1 MENVVGYEMTMLQLS
16 TQEIRSPRLTSIHQ
30 NAQLFF
36 FNLSRPLSISSF
48 FLLVLFV
55 LTGIVDVRPPPPPQ
69 QQPAAASNRAK
80 MVKTLSWMVID
91 AFGAVSARG

>member
-48 FLLVLFV
+48 FSSCPLRL
-55 LTGIVDVRPPPPPQ
+55 DWHRRRQ
-69 QQPAAASNRAK
+69 AAAAAA
-80 MVKTLSWMVID
+80 T
-91 AFGAVSARG
+91 AAGGGQ